1 MQRQARRGPWLA
13 WVLWGLPIAVG
24 ILAGI
29 VFLAMPQIDLAA
41 ARLFHAPETGFVGRR
56 LIWVEALRQAFVALY
71 FGTVALCLAGLVLVW
86 RGRAQWLGLG
96 KMRWLFLAAC
106 LAAGPGL
113 IANLVLKD
121 QWGRARPSRVVE
133 LGGTKQFT
141 PPLVMAR
148 QCRRNCS
155 FVSGEASSTYVTFY
169 AAAALFPQWSVALMI
184 AGTVGG
190 LATGLIRM
198 AQGAHFLS
206 DIVFAGVFMAL
217 TVLALRQLMLRRP
230 DPLSPLARR
239 ARARVRGSPKRSPRR
254 WAPVPPP

>member
-1 MQRQARRGPWLA
+1 MQGNDGGMPGWRGGGPTWL
-13 WVLWGLPIAVG
+13 LWGAP
-24 ILAGI
+24 LAIGVVAGG
-29 VFLAMPQIDLAA
+29 VFLAMPEIDLAV

-56 LIWVEALRQAFVALY
+56 LVWVELLRQAFVALY
-71 FGTVALCLAGLVLVW
+71 FGTIALCLAGLVVIW

-96 KMRWLFLAAC
+96 RLQWLFLAAC

-113 IANLVLKD
+113 IANLVFKD
-121 QWGRARPSRVVE
+121 QWGRARPNRVVE

-141 PPLVMAR
+141 PPLVMTK

-169 AAAALFPQWSVALMI
+169 AAAALFPQWSVALVI

-217 TVLALRQLMLRRP
+217 TVLALREMMLRGRLSSRPAAPMAAQPAP
-230 DPLSPLARR
+230 DP
-239 ARARVRGSPKRSPRR
+239 
-254 WAPVPPP
+254 PP